1 MSVNISLRK
10 AALAIDALR
19 RSQDASTN
27 LKPLAMPMSEDE
39 LRQRAELVEKV
50 IRTRD
55 KLKLLRDRSEELRA
69 ALNRFKVRRDR
80 QRA

>member
-1 MSVNISLRK
+1 MSVNTNLRK

-19 RSQDASTN
+19 RSQDASAN
-27 LKPLAMPMSEDE
+27 LKPLAMPMSDDE
-39 LRQRAELVEKV
+39 LRQRAELIEKV

-55 KLKLLRDRSEELRA
+55 KLKLLRDRSEDLRA
-69 ALNRFKVRRDR
+69 ALNRFKDRRAK

>member
-1 MSVNISLRK
+1 MSVNTNLRK

-19 RSQDASTN
+19 RSQDASVN
-27 LKPLAMPMSEDE
+27 LKPVAMPMSEEE

-69 ALNRFKVRRDR
+69 ALNRFKDRRAN
-80 QRA
+80 RA

>member
-1 MSVNISLRK
+1 MSVNTNLRK

-19 RSQDASTN
+19 RSQDASVN
-27 LKPLAMPMSEDE
+27 LKPLAMPMSEEE

-55 KLKLLRDRSEELRA
+55 KLELLRDRSEELRA
-69 ALNRFKVRRDR
+69 ALNRFKDRRAN
-80 QRA
+80 RA

>member
-1 MSVNISLRK
+1 MSVNTNLRK

-19 RSQDASTN
+19 RSQDASEN
-27 LKPLAMPMSEDE
+27 LKPLAMPMSEE
-39 LRQRAELVEKV
+39 GLRQRAELVEKV

-69 ALNRFKVRRDR
+69 ALNRFKDRRAN
-80 QRA
+80 RA

>member
-1 MSVNISLRK
+1 MSVNTNLRK

-19 RSQDASTN
+19 RSQDASVN
-27 LKPLAMPMSEDE
+27 LKPLAMPMSEEE

-69 ALNRFKVRRDR
+69 ALNRFKDRRAN
-80 QRA
+80 RA